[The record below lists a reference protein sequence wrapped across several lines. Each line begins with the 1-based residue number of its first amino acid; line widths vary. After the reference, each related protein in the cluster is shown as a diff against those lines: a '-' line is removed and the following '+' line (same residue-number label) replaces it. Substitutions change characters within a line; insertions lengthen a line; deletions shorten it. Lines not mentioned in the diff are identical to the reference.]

1 MFFADE
7 IVRKITVGMLARYP
21 TRKMLSGAVFVASM
35 TTMPHK
41 VEIQEI
47 PAKMMA
53 AMSRAAGALVSI
65 MPRDEFMSS
74 NSMPSLL
81 RVCASENAGR

>member
-1 MFFADE
+1 
-7 IVRKITVGMLARYP
+7 
-21 TRKMLSGAVFVASM
+21 
-35 TTMPHK
+35 
-41 VEIQEI
+41 
-47 PAKMMA
+47 MMA